1 MAFCP
6 RKRTRHHQGKVK
18 SFPADDKSQKPHL
31 TAFIAY
37 KAGMTHIVRD
47 LDKAG
52 SKMHKK
58 EIVQAVTVLETPP
71 MFVAGVVGYVETPRG
86 LRTLTTVWAQHLN
99 DQFKRR
105 LYKNWYRSKVK
116 AFTRYEKL
124 YANREKSIDR
134 EIERIKKYCT
144 VVRVI
149 AHTDIKKVRLTQR
162 KAHVMEIQVNGGTVA
177 EKVDYAYSL
186 FEKKVPVNA
195 VFSKNQMIDVMGST
209 KGKGNQGVI
218 KRFGVTRLPRKTHR
232 GLRKVACV
240 GAWHPA
246 KINIYVARAG
256 QHGYHHRT
264 ERNKKIFHIGEG
276 GKDDNATTESDLTNK
291 TITPLGGFVNFGQV
305 REDFLLVK
313 GSVPGHVK
321 RAITLRQTL
330 HAQTFRDALEEIT
343 LKAIDTHSKF
353 GHGRFATQAEKA
365 AFMGPLKKHKSK

>member
-1 MAFCP
+1 M
-6 RKRTRHHQGKVK
+6 G
-18 SFPADDKSQKPHL
+18 
-31 TAFIAY
+31 Y
-37 KAGMTHIVRD
+37 KAGMTHIVRE

-58 EIVQAVTVLETPP
+58 EIVQAVTVIETPP
-71 MFVAGVVGYVETPRG
+71 MTIAGVVGYVETPRG
-86 LRTLTTVWAQHLN
+86 LRTLTTVWAQHLSG
-99 DQFKRR
+99 QFKRR
-105 LYKNWYRSKVK
+105 LYKNWYRAKKK

-134 EIERIKKYCT
+134 ELERIKKYCS

-149 AHTDIKKVRLTQR
+149 AHTDIFKVRLTQR
-162 KAHVMEIQVNGGTVA
+162 KAHVMEIQVNGGTTA
-177 EKVDYAYSL
+177 EKVDFAYKL
-186 FEKKVPVNA
+186 FEQQVPVST
-195 VFSKNQMIDVMGST
+195 VFQKNQMLDVMAST

-276 GKDDNATTESDLTNK
+276 KRDDNASTESDLSKK
-291 TITPLGGFVNFGQV
+291 TITPLGGFVNFGKV
-305 REDFLLVK
+305 REDFLLMK
-313 GSVPGHVK
+313 GSIPGHVK
-321 RAITLRQTL
+321 RAITLRHTL
-330 HAQTFRDALEEIT
+330 HPQTFRDALEEIS
-343 LKAIDTHSKF
+343 LKFIDTSSKL
-353 GHGRFATQAEKA
+353 GHGRFQTADEK
-365 AFMGPLKKHKSK
+365 FNYMGLLKRHKGAK